1 MRADVVRQLQSY
13 IDGLDLPEEVKL
25 LEAGCGSFSYI
36 SIDRKTH
43 IVGMDI
49 SDEQLDKNDKLDVK
63 INADIQTYEFNNDDY
78 DIIICWDV
86 LEHLENPKM
95 AMENFVKASKK
106 GGIIIIAVPNMQSLK
121 GLVTKFTPH
130 WFHVFFYKHILNK
143 PNAGEPGNAPFPA
156 FLKYEMSPSYLQKF
170 AKGHQLEI
178 AFMETYDA
186 LPRMIREQRRYLLF
200 IYRSLAFLLKILTLG
215 KYGGRDN
222 TDFVLVLHKPA

>member
-1 MRADVVRQLQSY
+1 MRADAVQKLQSY
-13 IDGLDLPEEVKL
+13 IDDCNLPEEVKI

-36 SIDRKTH
+36 NIDRKTY

-63 INADIQTYEFNNDDY
+63 INADIQTYDFNSDEFDV
-78 DIIICWDV
+78 IICWDV
-86 LEHLENPKM
+86 LEHLEHPKM
-95 AMENFVKASKK
+95 AMENFVKASKN

-130 WFHVFFYKHILNK
+130 WFHVLFYKHILKK
-143 PNAGEPGNAPFPA
+143 PHAGEAGNAPFPA
-156 FLKYEMSPSYLQKF
+156 FLKHEMSPSYLQKF
-170 AKGHQLEI
+170 AKEHNLTI

-186 LPRMIREQRRYLLF
+186 LPRMVREQKRYLLF
-200 IYRSLAFLLKILTLG
+200 IYRTLSSILQALTFG

-222 TDFVLVLHKPA
+222 TDFVLVLQKSA